1 MVFFLYKS
9 LKIIMLMSIYMI
21 EVNAMRIENA
31 INEVQGPQQTER
43 RQNAEMRRKR
53 NIGGSG
59 DVVEISTASR
69 SLGAQAASTVDLNA
83 VSDVRQS
90 RVEAVKQ
97 RVASGYY
104 DQPEV
109 RVAIADAVLNAGVV
123 DAVAQE
129 IQDVRS
135 TRRELGSVPDVREDR
150 VAQARD
156 RVASGFYD
164 AGGVNAQVADRIL
177 DNLIG

>member
-1 MVFFLYKS
+1 
-9 LKIIMLMSIYMI
+9 
-21 EVNAMRIENA
+21 MRIENA

-53 NIGGSG
+53 NTGRTG
-59 DVVEISTASR
+59 DVVEISTTAR

-109 RVAIADAVLNAGVV
+109 REAIADAVLNAGVV

-129 IQDVRS
+129 IQDVR
-135 TRRELGSVPDVREDR
+135 TTKQELGSVPDVREDR
-150 VAQARD
+150 VAQARE
-156 RVASGFYD
+156 RVANGFYD
-164 AGGVNAQVADRIL
+164 AGGVKAQVADRVL

>member
-1 MVFFLYKS
+1 
-9 LKIIMLMSIYMI
+9 
-21 EVNAMRIENA
+21 MRIENA

-53 NIGGSG
+53 NTGRTG
-59 DVVEISTASR
+59 DVVEISTTAR
-69 SLGAQAASTVDLNA
+69 SLGAQVASTVDLNA

-97 RVASGYY
+97 RVANGDD

-109 RVAIADAVLNAGVV
+109 REAIADAVLNAGVV

-129 IQDVRS
+129 IQDVR
-135 TRRELGSVPDVREDR
+135 TTKQELGSVPDVREDR
-150 VAQARD
+150 VAQARE
-156 RVASGFYD
+156 RVDNGFYD
-164 AGGVNAQVADRIL
+164 AGGVKALVADRVL
-177 DNLIG
+177 ENLIG

>member
-1 MVFFLYKS
+1 MT
-9 LKIIMLMSIYMI
+9 

-31 INEVQGPQQTER
+31 INEVHGPQQTER

-53 NIGGSG
+53 PTGQTG
-59 DVVEISTASR
+59 DVVEISTTAR
-69 SLGAQAASTVDLNA
+69 SLGAQTANTVDLNA

-104 DQPEV
+104 DRPEV
-109 RVAIADAVLNAGVV
+109 REAIADAVLNSGVV
-123 DAVAQE
+123 DEVAQE
-129 IQDVRS
+129 VRDVRTS
-135 TRRELGSVPDVREDR
+135 KRELASVPDVREER

-156 RVASGFYD
+156 RIATGFYNS
-164 AGGVNAQVADRIL
+164 GGVKSLVADRIL
-177 DNLIG
+177 ENLIG

>member
-1 MVFFLYKS
+1 
-9 LKIIMLMSIYMI
+9 
-21 EVNAMRIENA
+21 MRIENA

-43 RQNAEMRRKR
+43 RQNADVRRKR
-53 NIGGSG
+53 NTGRAG
-59 DVVEISTASR
+59 DVVEISTAAR
-69 SLGAQAASTVDLNA
+69 SLGAQAANTVDLNA

-109 RVAIADAVLNAGVV
+109 REAIADAVLNAGVV

-129 IQDVRS
+129 IQDVR
-135 TRRELGSVPDVREDR
+135 TAKRDLDTVPDVREDR
-150 VAQARD
+150 VEQARE

-164 AGGVNAQVADRIL
+164 SAGVQSQVADRVL
-177 DNLIG
+177 DTLIG